1 PSLLKMCLMCFSTA
15 PWVIHRALAIPAFD
29 CPSAMSPTTSRSPG
43 REHVEGV
50 GPSCAA
56 KEFDHELGV
65 QDGAAL
71 ADPGERAD
79 EFIEVGNRVL
89 EQVADAAGGGREQLD
104 GVVDLGM
111 G

>member
-1 PSLLKMCLMCFSTA
+1 
-15 PWVIHRALAIPAFD
+15 
-29 CPSAMSPTTSRSPG
+29 MSPDHLALSG

-79 EFIEVGNRVL
+79 EFIEVGHGVL
-89 EQVADAAGGGREQLD
+89 EQVADAVGGGREQLD
-104 GVVDLGM
+104 CVIDLGM